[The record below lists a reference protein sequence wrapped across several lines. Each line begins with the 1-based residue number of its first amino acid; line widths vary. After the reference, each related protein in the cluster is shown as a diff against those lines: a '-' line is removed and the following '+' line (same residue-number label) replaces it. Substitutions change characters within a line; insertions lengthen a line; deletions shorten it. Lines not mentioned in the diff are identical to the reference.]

1 MPSEYSFYGGPLDGL
16 TLAFNG
22 QVVSVRYSNDTVDG
36 MYEYDRS
43 IAEDHYALG
52 WWSPSR
58 K

>member
-43 IAEDHYALG
+43 IAEDH
-52 WWSPSR
+52 
-58 K
+58 